1 MYLIYS
7 DDKNYSRTSGTNFW
21 EMDGVKHYITHYDNF
36 LYLKFVMNNP
46 AATRIEKIQAE
57 KELTK
62 ASKKCDFWLLVAKRQ
77 NRISELTKKEQELRK
92 KWNVSG

>member
-7 DDKNYSRTSGTNFW
+7 DEKITRSAGTNFW
-21 EMDGVKHYITHYDNF
+21 EMDGVRHYITHYDNF

-46 AATRIEKIQAE
+46 AATRIEKAQAQ
-57 KELTK
+57 KEITK

-77 NRISELTKKEQELRK
+77 NRLSELSTKEQELRK
-92 KWNVSG
+92 KWGVSG